1 MSRLISR
8 QVRWIALLVA
18 AATLIMSSV
27 PALAQTESMGGDCSA
42 IQFEMAN
49 PAPGSRVDP
58 GTYIVQ
64 GIALD
69 TRAEDGPGI
78 DRIDFF
84 LGNRE
89 QGGVLLGH
97 AVVGAEDSFGPFGP
111 NSFQTRISVPNVV
124 GGHDIFGYAHSTVT
138 DQENVI
144 AVPIAVGVEPS
155 KVANQMAA
163 PEVVAC
169 IGGEAASPMPA
180 EVSDST
186 ISQPEMAAVEP
197 ETQPGE
203 EAPAADEPAPN
214 NLAAQMYLDVG
225 NPASGD
231 TVHVG
236 RYMIEGI
243 AFDRA
248 AEQGAGIERIDIF
261 LDNRDTGGVLIGSGQ
276 TGAPSPVPSDPDLSD
291 AGWTAQVT
299 IPRTLVG
306 AHTMFVHALS
316 AITGGELT
324 IGIPVVVVP

>member
-1 MSRLISR
+1 MTSL
-8 QVRWIALLVA
+8 
-18 AATLIMSSV
+18 

-49 PAPGSRVDP
+49 PAPGSRIDP
-58 GTYIVQ
+58 GTYVVQ

-97 AVVGAEDSFGPFGP
+97 AVPGTADSFGPFGP
-111 NSFQTRISVPNVV
+111 NSFQTRISVPNMV
-124 GGHDIFGYAHSTVT
+124 GGRDIFGYAHSAVSG
-138 DQENVI
+138 QENVI
-144 AVPIAVGVEPS
+144 AVPVAVGVEPS
-155 KVANQMAA
+155 KVATQMAV
-163 PEVVAC
+163 PPTMTC
-169 IGGEAASPMPA
+169 LGGESASRTPD
-180 EVSDST
+180 EVSDAPL
-186 ISQPEMAAVEP
+186 QMPEMLPPA
-197 ETQPGE
+197 E
-203 EAPAADEPAPN
+203 EAPTAEAATPE

-261 LDNRDTGGVLIGSGQ
+261 LGNRDTGGVLIGTGHM
-276 TGAPSPVPSDPDLSD
+276 GAPGPVPADPQLSD
-291 AGWTAQVT
+291 AGWNAQVT
-299 IPRTLVG
+299 IPRAMMG
-306 AHTMFVHALS
+306 PHTIFVYALS
-316 AITGGELT
+316 TITGGELV
-324 IGIPVVVVP
+324 IGLPVTLVP

>member
-1 MSRLISR
+1 
-8 QVRWIALLVA
+8 
-18 AATLIMSSV
+18 
-27 PALAQTESMGGDCSA
+27 MGGDCSA

-97 AVVGAEDSFGPFGP
+97 AVVGAADSFGPFGP

-124 GGHDIFGYAHSTVT
+124 GGRDIFGYAHSTVT

-144 AVPIAVGVEPS
+144 AVPIAIGVDPS
-155 KVANQMAA
+155 KVANQMSV
-163 PEVVAC
+163 PDVVSC
-169 IGGEAASPMPA
+169 IGGQAGSSPPA
-180 EVSDST
+180 EVSDSPMPL
-186 ISQPEMAAVEP
+186 PEMAAVEQQV
-197 ETQPGE
+197 QPGD
-203 EAPAADEPAPN
+203 EAPSADEPAPN

-225 NPASGD
+225 NPSSGD

-276 TGAPSPVPSDPDLSD
+276 MGAPSPVPTDPELGD

-299 IPRTLVG
+299 IPRMLTGGHTL
-306 AHTMFVHALS
+306 FVYALS

-324 IGIPVVVVP
+324 IGIPVSVVP